1 MKGKR
6 VRLPETTDGLPEEFG
21 TIIEVEANNVLLVEV
36 DEAYRD
42 DDDVDGLREVLVEDV
57 EVL

>member
-6 VRLPETTDGLPEEFG
+6 VRLPATDDLPEELG
-21 TIIEVEANNVLLVEV
+21 VIVEVEANNVLLVEV

-42 DDDVDGLREVLVEDV
+42 DDDVDGLREVLIEDV
-57 EVL
+57 EIL